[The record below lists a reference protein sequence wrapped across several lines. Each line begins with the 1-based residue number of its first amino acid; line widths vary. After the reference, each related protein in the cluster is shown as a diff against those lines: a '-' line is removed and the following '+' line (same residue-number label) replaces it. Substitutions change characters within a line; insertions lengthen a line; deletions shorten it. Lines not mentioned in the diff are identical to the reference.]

1 MSSLLHYG
9 YTMKLI
15 IERSVTVITP
25 STLSPKLIDAIDSVQ
40 NQTYSNINHLVVVDG
55 EEYSKNMPRLGMK
68 NLKFLTIPYNTGAK
82 GFNGQRI
89 YASIPHLVNSDYVF
103 FLDEDNWYEPDHV
116 ATLVETIEKSNLDWA
131 HSLRKIYTPDK
142 QFIADDNCESLG
154 RWPIW
159 FTHDNPQHLV
169 DTSAFAFKRE
179 FIQATC
185 HRWHSGAWGE
195 DRRYFYSIMSQ
206 SKWDTNGKHTLCY
219 RVDNVE
225 QKFGQFTFFT
235 EGNKKQLEHYNGE
248 LPWVKT

>member
-1 MSSLLHYG
+1 
-9 YTMKLI
+9 MKLI

-25 STLSPKLIDAIDSVQ
+25 TIGSPKLADAIESVRT
-40 NQTYSNINHLVVVDG
+40 QTYRNLEHLIVVDG
-55 EEYSKNMPRLGMK
+55 RENHYNAMQIISSESNDRIS
-68 NLKFLTIPYNTGAK
+68 TITLPYNTGAK

-116 ATLVETIEKSNLDWA
+116 ASLVETIEKSNLDWA
-131 HSLRKIYTPDK
+131 HSLRKIYTPDMK
-142 QFIADDNCESLG
+142 YITDDNCESLG
-154 RWPIW
+154 RWPIY
-159 FTHDNPQHLV
+159 FSHNDPQYLV
-169 DTSAFAFKRE
+169 DTSSYAFKRE

-195 DRRYFYSIMSQ
+195 DRRYLYSIMSH

-219 RVDNVE
+219 RVDGNPKSVS
-225 QKFGQFTFFT
+225 GDFFI

-248 LPWVKT
+248 LPWLKT